1 MYEFK
6 EEFRTGIEEIDR
18 EHEKLFEIAN
28 RIYRT
33 LMDDFIPDKYDYILE
48 IINELKE
55 YAAVHFHNE
64 EAYMIKVGYKKL
76 FSQKIAHNKFVE
88 KIGEY
93 DLDFIDENQK
103 EVILDM
109 MEFVGDW
116 LVKHIMESDKDIGDF
131 VAQEG

>member
-116 LVKHIMESDKDIGDF
+116 LVKHIMESDKDIGNF